1 MLLEEGV
8 CYEQCILLAK
18 LSLGS
23 PALVADSL
31 PTELSGKPLLM
42 HREWLK

>member
-18 LSLGS
+18 LYQ
-23 PALVADSL
+23 PL
-31 PTELSGKPLLM
+31 PCFILCSKAKLA
-42 HREWLK
+42 R